1 MRTQARTHTH
11 THVIARS
18 HMNLSSLLQIEF
30 SITVTIGTLIIFY
43 LQVYNRLNILM
54 QNIGL
59 CVLVQLLS
67 TWFLCNAHVLLGGG
81 GGGGGAGVFT
91 FGRAVAVIGS
101 LDTLRSTVMPLT
113 EKYLILLNYFHRFF
127 IFS

>member
-1 MRTQARTHTH
+1 MVA
-11 THVIARS
+11 
-18 HMNLSSLLQIEF
+18 
-30 SITVTIGTLIIFY
+30 
-43 LQVYNRLNILM
+43 
-54 QNIGL
+54 
-59 CVLVQLLS
+59 
-67 TWFLCNAHVLLGGG
+67 GGG

-101 LDTLRSTVMPLT
+101 MDTLRSTVMPLT

>member
-1 MRTQARTHTH
+1 
-11 THVIARS
+11 
-18 HMNLSSLLQIEF
+18 MNLSSLLQIKF

-59 CVLVQLLS
+59 CDLVQLLS

-81 GGGGGAGVFT
+81 EGGGGAGVFT
-91 FGRAVAVIGS
+91 FGRAVIGS

>member
-1 MRTQARTHTH
+1 
-11 THVIARS
+11 
-18 HMNLSSLLQIEF
+18 
-30 SITVTIGTLIIFY
+30 
-43 LQVYNRLNILM
+43 M

-59 CVLVQLLS
+59 CDLVQLLS
-67 TWFLCNAHVLLGGG
+67 TWFLCNAHVSLGGG

-91 FGRAVAVIGS
+91 FGRGVAVIGS

-113 EKYLILLNYFHRFF
+113 EKYLILLYYFHRFF

>member
-1 MRTQARTHTH
+1 MSNTCVRTHAH
-11 THVIARS
+11 THVFAFS

-30 SITVTIGTLIIFY
+30 SITIDTLIIFY

-101 LDTLRSTVMPLT
+101 MDTLRSTVMPLT